1 MKLVTAIV
9 QDKDT
14 TKLSNAF
21 VKANIRATRL
31 ATSGGFLRSGN
42 TTFIIAIEDERVPE
56 VMEIIKKVS
65 QKRKQF
71 MVPPISL
78 DASGDHAGAYPIE
91 IEVGGATVF
100 TQSIDSF
107 EQF

>member
-1 MKLVTAIV
+1 MKLITAIV

-21 VKANIRATRL
+21 VKANVRATRL
-31 ATSGGFLRSGN
+31 STSGGFLRSGN
-42 TTFIIAIEDERVPE
+42 TTFMIAIGADRVQE
-56 VMEIIKKVS
+56 VLDIIKDVS

-78 DASGDHAGAYPIE
+78 DAGGDHVGAYPIE
-91 IEVGGATVF
+91 VEVGGATVF
-100 TQSIDSF
+100 TQEIESF
-107 EQF
+107 YQF